1 MRAIQL
7 HAFGG
12 PEVLRLVELPV
23 PEPADGEVLI
33 EVRRA
38 GVNFADTHQRANAYL
53 AKAQLP
59 LVPGAEVA
67 GVRVDTGERVIA
79 LCGHGGYAEYA
90 TAPAA
95 LTFPIPDGVDDET
108 ALALLIQGLTA
119 WHLHRTAARLRPGE
133 GALTVLTTPIGRIID
148 VLTVHALEDALLLV
162 TSLEQGPPVYSH
174 LRRNIFFNDQVTLE
188 PAGRTHAQLALF
200 GPRAP
205 EVLAQLSGASLADLP
220 LHHTAAVAI
229 AGAQLLVA
237 RRKPLGGQGFTLY
250 IPAEAADAVRSALLS
265 AGAAPLSPE
274 AYDVLRV
281 EQGYGAFGRELSQ
294 EYIPLETGLLDAVSF
309 SKGCYVGQEII
320 ARMESRGRLA
330 KRLMGLK
337 LRRPADSEDGA
348 LPSIATP
355 AKLEAEGKDA
365 GDLTSAVVSPR
376 FGAIA
381 LAYVRS
387 AHAQP
392 GAVVQVAGADLRGE
406 VVELP
411 FEPAA

>member
-1 MRAIQL
+1 MTATQRTAY
-7 HAFGG
+7 
-12 PEVLRLVELPV
+12 
-23 PEPADGEVLI
+23 
-33 EVRRA
+33 A
-38 GVNFADTHQRANAYL
+38 GY
-53 AKAQLP
+53 
-59 LVPGAEVA
+59 E
-67 GVRVDTGERVIA
+67 
-79 LCGHGGYAEYA
+79 
-90 TAPAA
+90 AA
-95 LTFPIPDGVDDET
+95 LTGAALIDESS
-108 ALALLIQGLTA
+108 AGRIFMRGRDRAALLQRLSTNDVE
-119 WHLHRTAARLRPGE
+119 RLRPGE

-162 TSLEQGPPVYSH
+162 TSPEQGPPVYSH